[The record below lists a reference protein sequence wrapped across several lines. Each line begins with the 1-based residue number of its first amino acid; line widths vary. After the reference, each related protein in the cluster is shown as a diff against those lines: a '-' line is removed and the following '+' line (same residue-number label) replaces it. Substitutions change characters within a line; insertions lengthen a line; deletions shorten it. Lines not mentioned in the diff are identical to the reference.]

1 MNNYQV
7 GDRVMDTLGGKMRS
21 AGLNG
26 RAFLVSDENVHDSHG
41 NVAMESLVQA
51 GFRPESLTLPAGEP
65 TKSFE
70 VAQKIYEW
78 LADQRAERSDNIVAL
93 GGGVVGDVAGFA
105 AATYLRG
112 MALVQVPTTLL
123 AMVDSAIGGKVA
135 VNLPR
140 GKNLVGAFHQPRL
153 IFADA
158 NTLRSLPGREISSGW
173 AEAIKCAMIFDQDL
187 LQILRQESLGLLA
200 LSSDS
205 LVEVIERCARHKIS
219 VVEQDE
225 REAGLRMVLN
235 YGHTIGHAL
244 EAALGYGALL
254 HGEAVAIGMT
264 GAADIAVRT
273 NALAEH
279 VVKLQRDT
287 LAAFRLPTHLPRE
300 LCGRTSVDKVMA
312 SIAFDK
318 KVRDKAVRWI
328 LLDDIGRTRIDAG
341 VPQEL
346 VRQVVSDLVS
356 PPVDSAG

>member
-1 MNNYQV
+1 M

-93 GGGVVGDVAGFA
+93 GG
-105 AATYLRG
+105 

-123 AMVDSAIGGKVA
+123 AMIDSAIGGKVA

-153 IFADA
+153 IFADV
-158 NTLRSLPGREISSGW
+158 NTLRSLPRREISSGW

-279 VVKLQRDT
+279 VVKRQRDT
-287 LAAFRLPTHLPRE
+287 LAAFRLPTHLPLE